1 MTALAL
7 ISALGTAL
15 CVGYHLGRRA
25 GSKPS
30 TWKKRTSRVALGR
43 LAINLL
49 ALMTAR
55 RIRQR
60 FQAGRVFSDAGGIW
74 GLRFIETLVLLRG
87 SVARLRS
94 YQGGPSSVDAI
105 NTFAVSAGHFAS
117 FGVVSRSQVLRSA
130 AQGHFWGGFDSRQ
143 LHKKRWSIARLYSR
157 DSCGSVGSAKALE
170 IHLASGKQIVNAALE
185 VT

>member
-15 CVGYHLGRRA
+15 CVGYYVGRRA

-49 ALMTAR
+49 MLMTAR
-55 RIRQR
+55 RIRQSL
-60 FQAGRVFSDAGGIW
+60 QAGRVFADAGGIW
-74 GLRFIETLVLLRG
+74 GLRTIEPLGLLRG

-94 YQGGPSSVDAI
+94 Y
-105 NTFAVSAGHFAS
+105 
-117 FGVVSRSQVLRSA
+117 
-130 AQGHFWGGFDSRQ
+130 
-143 LHKKRWSIARLYSR
+143 
-157 DSCGSVGSAKALE
+157 
-170 IHLASGKQIVNAALE
+170 
-185 VT
+185 